1 MEKIYILTG
10 AAGNLGSSILQNL
23 LADNKRVRAL
33 VLNQDPALSRLPE
46 KAEIVEGDITDIDTL
61 DNLFADTENCEKVV
75 IHCAS
80 IVALRPEYSQKVYDV
95 NVVGTQNIVKKCLQY
110 KADKL
115 VYVSSTGAIPELPKG
130 NIIKEIDTF
139 DKNKVISCYAQ
150 TKAEATQY
158 VLDAA
163 KENDLDVSVVFPSG
177 ILGPND
183 YSYGLFTRFAIT
195 YAKGKLPIGVRG
207 SFNAVDVRDLA
218 SGVIACAE
226 RGKKG
231 EGYIIS
237 NKTVDFKYLIECFQK
252 CSNGRKIWFY
262 APLWLA
268 KVGVFFIS
276 VWGKITRKPSWLTM
290 FTIYNLERNNEYSC
304 EKAISELGVSIRPLE
319 DTVKDTLN
327 WLRSEEKI

>member
-1 MEKIYILTG
+1 MEEIFLLTG
-10 AAGNLGSSILQNL
+10 AAGNLGSSILQSL
-23 LADNKRVRAL
+23 LLRGKKVRAL
-33 VLNQDPALSRLPE
+33 VLPNDPALSRLPKE
-46 KAEIVEGDITDIDTL
+46 AEIVEGDITQAGTL
-61 DNLFADTENCEKVV
+61 NALFKDLQDYRVIV

-95 NVVGTQNIVKKCLQY
+95 NVVGTINVVDKCIQY
-110 KADKL
+110 GADKL

-130 NIIKEIDTF
+130 NKIVEVDTF
-139 DKNKVISCYAQ
+139 DKSKVISCYAQ

-158 VLDAA
+158 VLDVSKDGKLNA
-163 KENDLDVSVVFPSG
+163 SVVFPSG

-195 YAKGKLPIGVRG
+195 YAKGKLPIGVGG

-218 SGVIACAE
+218 DAVIACAE
-226 RGKKG
+226 KGKNG
-231 EGYIIS
+231 EGYIIA
-237 NKTVDFKYLIECFQK
+237 NKTVDFKYLIGCFQK
-252 CSNGRKIWFY
+252 YTNGRKIRFF

-290 FTIYNLERNNEYSC
+290 FTIYNLSRNNDYSC
-304 EKAISELGVSIRPLE
+304 EKAINELGVAIRPLE
-319 DTVKDTLN
+319 ETVRDTIE
-327 WLRSEEKI
+327 WLRKEGKI